1 MNSPSSNESK
11 NPGNTT
17 GSKIVSNYY
26 EKLKAEFE
34 NKTLGVSLSDLETM
48 IRKIVREELTNVAQ
62 TNDSEPS
69 PHYLSI
75 KDAAKY
81 LHLAV
86 ATIYEKTSAR
96 LIPFHKRDKKLY
108 FVREELKDWLLG
120 KKPEETVIK
129 LRQRKKNN
137 KAA

>member
-1 MNSPSSNESK
+1 MDSPSNNESR
-11 NPGNTT
+11 NSSHSA

-26 EKLKAEFE
+26 EKLKSEFE
-34 NKTLGVSLSDLETM
+34 NKTLSVSLSDLETM
-48 IRKIVREELTNVAQ
+48 IRKIVREELTNAAPV
-62 TNDSEPS
+62 NVSEPA

-75 KDAAKY
+75 KEAAKY

-108 FVREELKDWLLG
+108 FVKEELDVWLNGTSHVKAPNTDL
-120 KKPEETVIK
+120 PSSIK
-129 LRQRKKNN
+129 

>member
-1 MNSPSSNESK
+1 MDSPSNNETK
-11 NPGNTT
+11 NSGNTT

-34 NKTLGVSLSDLETM
+34 IKTLSVSLSDLETM
-48 IRKIVREELTNVAQ
+48 IRKIVREELTNAAP
-62 TNDSEPS
+62 TREKEPT

-75 KDAAKY
+75 KEAAKY

-108 FVREELKDWLLG
+108 FVREELDEWLNGTSQVKAPNTDL
-120 KKPEETVIK
+120 PSSIK
-129 LRQRKKNN
+129 

>member
-1 MNSPSSNESK
+1 MDSPSNNETK
-11 NPGNTT
+11 NSGNTT

-26 EKLKAEFE
+26 EKLKSEFE
-34 NKTLGVSLSDLETM
+34 NKTLSVSLSDLESM
-48 IRKIVREELTNVAQ
+48 IRKIVREELSNTLP
-62 TNDSEPS
+62 TKDSEPA

-108 FVREELKDWLLG
+108 FVREELDNWVNGTSHVKAPNTDL
-120 KKPEETVIK
+120 PSSIK
-129 LRQRKKNN
+129 

>member
-1 MNSPSSNESK
+1 MDSPSNNETK
-11 NPGNTT
+11 NSGNTT

-34 NKTLGVSLSDLETM
+34 IKTLSVSLSDLETM
-48 IRKIVREELTNVAQ
+48 IRKIVREELTNAAP
-62 TNDSEPS
+62 TREKEPT

-75 KDAAKY
+75 KEAAKY

-108 FVREELKDWLLG
+108 FVREELDEWLNGTSQVKAPNTDL
-120 KKPEETVIK
+120 PISI
-129 LRQRKKNN
+129 Q